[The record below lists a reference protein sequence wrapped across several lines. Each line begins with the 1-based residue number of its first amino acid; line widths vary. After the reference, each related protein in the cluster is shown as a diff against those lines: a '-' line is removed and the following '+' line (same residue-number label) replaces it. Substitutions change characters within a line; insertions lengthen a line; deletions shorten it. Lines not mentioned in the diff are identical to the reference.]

1 MIMKKWK
8 LNNILNICLGFVC
21 FLSLEAC
28 NSKSDDEPAIRP
40 DGYLSPVLFEA
51 KGIELTSHGN
61 GIKQTGYIS
70 SVGGDFSLLIIDKKK
85 NQLFGF
91 ITDCSVS
98 RLVGENRILIDE
110 AIFNVEVGD
119 NRSDWPDLDKEWFSF
134 YYDFSNNPYS
144 INFHIPANEG
154 KDPLVYLINL
164 GSVPVMSEI
173 WIIQHPKE

>member
-8 LNNILNICLGFVC
+8 LNNILNICLGIVC
-21 FLSLEAC
+21 FLNLGAC

-40 DGYLSPVLFEA
+40 DGYFSPVLFET
-51 KGIELTSHGN
+51 KGIELSPPGN
-61 GIKQTGYIS
+61 VIKKTGYFS
-70 SVGGDFSLLIIDKKK
+70 SDGGDFSLVISDINW
-85 NQLFGF
+85 NQKFGF
-91 ITDCSVS
+91 VSDCSVS

-110 AIFNVEVGD
+110 AIFNVEVDD